1 MCVCDLSFKC
11 VCAIWEGYILNPPA
25 RGWSSPYRRH
35 LPLSPC
41 SPVSLCHLVQLTC
54 SPVHLVTPGH
64 VWSCLVTSGHLFTW
78 SPGYL
83 FTSGH
88 LVAWLPCCLV
98 TWSRCAVICS
108 HLRAFHLR
116 AHLFDLPCFP
126 IRPRQI
132 HLYCASLLVFILV
145 SILSSLALILQ
156 ALSFFWQDYSFSF
169 YSQRPSGHCRK
180 CNAGKRWEK

>member
-11 VCAIWEGYILNPPA
+11 VCAIWEGYISNPPA

-35 LPLSPC
+35 LPLSPR
-41 SPVSLCHLVQLTC
+41 
-54 SPVHLVTPGH
+54 HLVTLFTWSPCSPGH
-64 VWSCLVTSGHLFTW
+64 LVTWSPGHLFTW

-108 HLRAFHLR
+108 RLRVFHLR

-132 HLYCASLLVFILV
+132 HSLLCASASFHSRFNPYFPCPDFTDSMHFLSRIFFFELLTLTKRA
-145 SILSSLALILQ
+145 LAETHSWEFL
-156 ALSFFWQDYSFSF
+156 
-169 YSQRPSGHCRK
+169 RK
-180 CNAGKRWEK
+180 